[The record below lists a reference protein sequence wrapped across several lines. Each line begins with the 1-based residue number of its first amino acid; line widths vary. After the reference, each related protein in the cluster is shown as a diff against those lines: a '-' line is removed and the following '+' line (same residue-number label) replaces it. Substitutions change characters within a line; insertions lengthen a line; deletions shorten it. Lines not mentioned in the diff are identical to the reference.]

1 MKSELS
7 PLTDS
12 QVNLAK
18 EDAHFHKR
26 NYQILDM
33 RTPTESKA
41 QNINFKILVKVL
53 DQSIILAEIDP
64 DSHLSLITEKYFE
77 EAIKPLLPEINYL
90 PEPPPNFR
98 GMGGGVYTVQLPPS
112 TAISPDRIGIGF
124 WAFCSNKRAEFF
136 LATHRLRPDVEVWNV
151 VVCFE

>member
-1 MKSELS
+1 M
-7 PLTDS
+7 
-12 QVNLAK
+12 AK

-26 NYQILDM
+26 NYQILDI

-64 DSHLSLITEKYFE
+64 DLHLSLLTEKYFE

-98 GMGGGVYTVQLPPS
+98 GMGG
-112 TAISPDRIGIGF
+112 RN
-124 WAFCSNKRAEFF
+124 NKRAEFF

>member
-98 GMGGGVYTVQLPPS
+98 GMGVNIYSL
-112 TAISPDRIGIGF
+112 AILLYSFIF
-124 WAFCSNKRAEFF
+124 K
-136 LATHRLRPDVEVWNV
+136 
-151 VVCFE
+151 